1 MKPLIIAHRGWSGRY
16 PENTLPAFEKAL
28 ELPVDGIEFD
38 LRRTA
43 DGEIVLSHEPDV
55 DMHSNG
61 TGLIRDLTLKELK
74 KLDFGLKK
82 SEMFAG
88 TRIPEFNE
96 FLDFVTAK
104 RPDIWLAVELK
115 EDDEEL
121 ARRVFKALEQRNL
134 FGQCSII
141 SFKSNMLR
149 AAQKYA
155 PELPR
160 HGFST
165 LNLPDEG
172 DSPEYLALLNRVGI
186 NINLLNL
193 KIADFYHSRGIKIDT
208 WAPGTPA
215 QYAVA
220 RACNIDFI
228 TTNDPDIILELQ
240 KQQYPL
246 FQEN

>member
-1 MKPLIIAHRGWSGRY
+1 MKPQIIAHRGWSGRY
-16 PENTLPAFEKAL
+16 PENTIPAFEKAL
-28 ELPVDGIEFD
+28 ELPVDGLEFD

-43 DGEIVLSHEPDV
+43 DGEIVLSHEADV
-55 DMHSNG
+55 NMHSNG
-61 TGLIRDLTLKELK
+61 TGLIKDMTLKELK
-74 KLDFGLKK
+74 KLDFGIKK
-82 SEMFAG
+82 GEMFAG

-96 FLDFVTAK
+96 FLDAVIAK

-121 ARRVFKALEQRNL
+121 AVRAFKALEERNL

-149 AAQKYA
+149 AAKKHV

-160 HGFST
+160 HGFSI

-172 DSPEYLALLNRVGI
+172 DEPEYLSLLDRVGI
-186 NINLLNL
+186 NINSLNL
-193 KIADFYHSRGIKIDT
+193 KIADFYHARNIKIDT

-220 RACNIDFI
+220 RACNIDFV
-228 TTNDPDIILELQ
+228 TTNDPDIILDLQ
-240 KQQYPL
+240 AKKS
-246 FQEN
+246 

>member
-1 MKPLIIAHRGWSGRY
+1 MKPQIIAHRGWSGRY
-16 PENTLPAFEKAL
+16 PENTILAFEKAL
-28 ELPVDGIEFD
+28 ELPVDGLEFD

-43 DGEIVLSHEPDV
+43 DGEIVLSHELDV
-55 DMHSNG
+55 NMHSNG
-61 TGLIRDLTLKELK
+61 TGLIKDLTLKELK
-74 KLDFGLKK
+74 KLDFGIKK
-82 SEMFAG
+82 NEMFAG

-96 FLDFVTAK
+96 FLDAVIAK
-104 RPDIWLAVELK
+104 RPDVWLAVELK

-121 ARRVFKALEQRNL
+121 ARRAFKALEERNL

-149 AAQKYA
+149 AAKKYV

-172 DSPEYLALLNRVGI
+172 DDPEYLSLLNRVGI
-186 NINLLNL
+186 NINSLNL
-193 KIADFYHSRGIKIDT
+193 KIAEFYHSRGVKIDT

-220 RACNIDFI
+220 RACQIDFV
-228 TTNDPDIILELQ
+228 TTNDPDIILDLQ
-240 KQQYPL
+240 SKKSYL
-246 FQEN
+246 D